1 LIRAGRTD
9 ALPHGEAIF
18 VAGGRRFTSCHRR
31 ATPLDACRRVLRAV
45 HARSPTCQSARLTLR
60 GKNAATK
67 IENNSKI
74 FDALNVTKES
84 KLKID

>member
-1 LIRAGRTD
+1 LA
-9 ALPHGEAIF
+9 A
-18 VAGGRRFTSCHRR
+18 
-31 ATPLDACRRVLRAV
+31 
-45 HARSPTCQSARLTLR
+45 QSARLTLR

-74 FDALNVTKES
+74 FGASSVAKEN